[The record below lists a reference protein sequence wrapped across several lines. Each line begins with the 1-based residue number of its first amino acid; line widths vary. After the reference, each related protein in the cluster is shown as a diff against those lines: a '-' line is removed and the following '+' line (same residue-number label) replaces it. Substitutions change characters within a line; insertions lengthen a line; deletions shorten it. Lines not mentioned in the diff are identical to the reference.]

1 MSKKDKLMEL
11 IPEQGVLPL
20 FFHKDAEVCKN
31 VIRNLYEGGIRTIEF
46 TNRGAEALEN
56 FKILRKFCD
65 KELPELHLGAGTIK
79 TKEAAEA
86 FVEAGTDFII
96 SPGLVKEVA
105 KVGDA
110 YQLLWIPG
118 CMTPSEIIKAENMG
132 AKMIKL
138 FPGSLLGPDFV
149 AAIKPVFPGLL
160 FMPTGGVD
168 VDREN
173 LRTWFKSGVCAVGMG
188 SKLVSKSLLEKRAY
202 SEIKEMTQR
211 VFQTIS
217 LARKD
222 L

>member
-1 MSKKDKLMEL
+1 MTKKEDLIKL

-20 FFHKDAEVCKN
+20 FFHKDPEVSKN
-31 VIRNLYEGGIRTIEF
+31 VIKNLYEGGIRTIEY

-65 KELPELHLGAGTIK
+65 NELPGMHLGSGTIK
-79 TKEAAEA
+79 TKEAAEV
-86 FVEAGTDFII
+86 FVNAGTDFIV
-96 SPGLVKEVA
+96 SPGLVKDVA
-105 KVGDA
+105 KVA
-110 YQLLWIPG
+110 EANKLLWIPG
-118 CMTPSEIIKAENMG
+118 CMTPSEIIKAEGLG

-138 FPGSLLGPDFV
+138 FPGDLLGPRFV
-149 AAIKPVFPGLL
+149 SAIRPIFPDLF

-173 LRTWFKSGVCAVGMG
+173 LREWFKSGVCAVGMG
-188 SKLVSKSLLEKRAY
+188 SKLVSKTLLEKRAY
-202 SEIKEMTQR
+202 SEIKEMTKR